1 MSHSPA
7 GNVAFPGLKLD
18 NTLGA
23 LFVGIFIAASLTG
36 IGFLQTFIYLMNSGR
51 KDRIL
56 FQGLI
61 VFLCILDVLQSIL
74 SVVGEYHYVVGNFA
88 NPIAL
93 LSIFWTFPS
102 FLIITVVMDFFV
114 RCIFIHRFWAL
125 SNMRLIPIF
134 LMILNIMTVA
144 FGILIGVK
152 YAQIGYFLEMATVKW
167 ELITQLTLIAYLA
180 WSDDLIYTAVY
191 VIFPKVYHNA
201 LLGSLNGRGWMRATP
216 DNTKGY
222 NSIHLS
228 SIAQSGSTLAASSSD
243 IQRKEISN
251 LQTGLNNPILQSQCQ
266 SKPLGLSE
274 GSEKVFCSC
283 VSRSSY
289 ANETY
294 MSRNTQTS
302 VESPQLYFLLPPVVF
317 ILKFPP
323 YISSTP

>member
-1 MSHSPA
+1 MSYSPT

-144 FGILIGVK
+144 FVIGVK

-167 ELITQLTLIAYLA
+167 ELITQLTLIAVTDTLIAVFLCVLLWQRKTHVISKHIGTQINVLMAYTLQTGALTSLLSIAVLATYLA

-251 LQTGLNNPILQSQCQ
+251 LQTGLNNPSAFGDI
-266 SKPLGLSE
+266 
-274 GSEKVFCSC
+274 
-283 VSRSSY
+283 
-289 ANETY
+289 
-294 MSRNTQTS
+294 
-302 VESPQLYFLLPPVVF
+302 ES
-317 ILKFPP
+317 IGKFK
-323 YISSTP
+323 I